1 MKNRAISLNTG
12 TLPPVHIPPLIE
24 ASLQDQLAA
33 LPGIGGAQG
42 TLVGLGNGIL
52 SQSLYRDASAA
63 RELSRAADQYADGDE
78 LFFDCEVWSGAADRD
93 AEGDA
98 LFFDCIVWSGVARR
112 QTDTAAQ
119 KQQCSIW
126 GALSIAGVAAL
137 KAAGFAADVMKFANN
152 TLDDGMNRLGTAI
165 VDGAKAAQGQLAALI
180 SPPADPVIEK
190 TAREENLDRIRELI
204 VTLDAAH
211 QVLNHQVASKTGSE
225 VISSA
230 GRLTP
235 VQQSYWDAW
244 SHLRSTM
251 SGAASAGVSALP
263 SLSVAAAA
271 PVIAGG
277 ISSAVRGPVGSLAV
291 MATAYTGAAFLALT
305 TLRGLPQQANDNAV
319 AGLIDAKMTEAD
331 GLMAELKGRIEEE
344 KTRCS
349 VESRMVLVAGTRP
362 QQINALA
369 ARLKHVEKALQ
380 LPASEPATGVAMS
393 PLQHRVRVSDGE
405 QRKQTLAITASV
417 RERLVQFFTRI
428 IDFFFARRNAFKQE
442 QIYVASVQPML
453 KALAACAPDSRVN
466 TLEDVAVRRRAAA
479 GAVKMNPAEL
489 RKQLMRGENLT
500 RTLHA
505 AKTPSFGVVPFGNIQ
520 DLRAVAATLT
530 TSRMIALYLD
540 TLADL
545 PQEEKVDYPHAP
557 QVTRNDDGSL
567 GVSDPD
573 RKLYSFLMSV
583 PTAYARMMKEGHAD
597 LSEVMTIDDH
607 SPGMPGGMYGMQ
619 FKAGLDQAS
628 HASVLNLSFTPQSS
642 GQVFKPLGNELETL
656 YKLRDAMRDA
666 SASAALSEQEIATMS
681 PQELR
686 ALQSRLMNALTPLLA
701 LHRADAAQGR
711 VLENWRNPDLEAQRA
726 RALI

>member
-1 MKNRAISLNTG
+1 MKNRAISLNVG
-12 TLPPVHIPPLIE
+12 NLPPAHIPPSIE
-24 ASLQDQLAA
+24 VSLQDQLAA

-42 TLVGLGNGIL
+42 TLVGLGNGVL

-63 RELSRAADQYADGDE
+63 RELCRAVDQ
-78 LFFDCEVWSGAADRD
+78 D
-93 AEGDA
+93 AEGDE

-119 KQQCSIW
+119 QQQCSIW
-126 GALSIAGVAAL
+126 GALSMAGVAAL
-137 KAAGFAADVMKFANN
+137 KAAGFAADVMKFAND
-152 TLDDGMNRLGTAI
+152 TLDDGMSRLGTVI
-165 VDGAKAAQGQLAALI
+165 VDGAKAAQGQLASLI
-180 SPPADPVIEK
+180 APPAAPVIEK
-190 TAREENLDRIRELI
+190 TAREANLARIRELI
-204 VTLDAAH
+204 VTLDTAH
-211 QVLNHQVASKTGSE
+211 QVLNQQVESKTGSE

-244 SHLRSTM
+244 ANLRRTM
-251 SGAASAGVSALP
+251 SGAASAAVSALP
-263 SLSVAAAA
+263 SLSMATAA

-277 ISSAVRGPVGSLAV
+277 VSSAVRGPVGGFMV
-291 MATAYTGAAFLALT
+291 MATAYTGAAFLALS
-305 TLRGLPQQANDNAV
+305 TLRDLPQQANDNAV
-319 AGLIDAKMTEAD
+319 VGLIDAKMTEIE
-331 GLMAELKGRIEEE
+331 GLMAELKGRIAEE

-362 QQINALA
+362 QQINVLA
-369 ARLKHVEKALQ
+369 AQLQHVEKALK
-380 LPASEPATGVAMS
+380 LPASEQATGVPMS
-393 PLQHRVRVSDGE
+393 QLQHSVKVSDGE
-405 QRKQTLAITASV
+405 QRKQTLASTASV
-417 RERLVQFFTRI
+417 RERLIQFFTKI
-428 IDFFFARRNAFKQE
+428 IDFFFARRNAAKQE

-453 KALAACAPDSRVN
+453 KALAASAPDSRVN
-466 TLEDVAVRRRAAA
+466 ALEDVAVRRRAAA

-500 RTLHA
+500 RTLQA
-505 AKTPSFGVVPFGNIQ
+505 AKTPSFGVVAFGDLQ
-520 DLRAVAATLT
+520 DSRAVAATLT

-583 PTAYARMMKEGHAD
+583 PTAYARMMKEGNAD
-597 LSEVMTIDDH
+597 LSEAMTIDDY

-628 HASVLNLSFTPQSS
+628 EANVLNLSFTPKSS

-656 YKLRDAMRDA
+656 HKLRDAMRDA

-686 ALQSRLMNALTPLLA
+686 ALQSQLMTRLTPLLA
-701 LHRADAAQGR
+701 LYRADAAQGR
-711 VLENWRNPDLEAQRA
+711 LLENWRNPELEAQRA
-726 RALI
+726 RALL